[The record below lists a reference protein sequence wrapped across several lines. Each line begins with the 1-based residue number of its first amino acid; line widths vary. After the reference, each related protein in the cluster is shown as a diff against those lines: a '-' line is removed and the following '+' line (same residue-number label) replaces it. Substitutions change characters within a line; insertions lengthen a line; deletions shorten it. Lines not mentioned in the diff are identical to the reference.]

1 MRLHH
6 LTRIGAVASGM
17 LVLAMAVT
25 VAPAPASADNTDIAI
40 KGGDGNST
48 VVCGNV
54 AAALSL
60 AKKAGYK
67 LQLNNCKA
75 NAAGGS
81 VGLGGVEIFVSQS
94 AAKTN
99 ASALASLDR
108 AAARVGIAADKCEN
122 HRAKG
127 TGQMTK
133 CWATA
138 KGGKVYLNNVTVQ
151 KGNIARTITSGVI
164 DRAGVPKGTDGGASA
179 KCWNVVSDKL
189 NQRDDCS
196 TFGGG
201 AEWSLKNV
209 DVKGYNGGGLQK
221 NVNVEVRGG
230 DANNYVL
237 CFNITD
243 GSGKVKQINI
253 CSAEGK
259 GGDVTLSNIK
269 IITL

>member
-1 MRLHH
+1 MRLQH
-6 LTRIGAVASGM
+6 LTRFGAVASGA
-17 LVLAMAVT
+17 LALALAVT
-25 VAPAPASADNTDIAI
+25 AAPASAADADIML

-81 VGLGGVEIFVSQS
+81 VGLSNLEIFVSQS

-99 ASALASLDR
+99 ASALAALDR
-108 AAARVGIAADKCEN
+108 AANITALAADKCEN
-122 HRAKG
+122 HRAKN

-151 KGNIARTITSGVI
+151 KGNVARTIAAGSLART
-164 DRAGVPKGTDGGASA
+164 GVPKGTNGGAGA

-189 NQRDDCS
+189 NQRDDCN

-201 AEWSLKNV
+201 AVWALKGV
-209 DVKGYNGGGLQK
+209 DVKGYNGEGLRK
-221 NVNVEVRGG
+221 NVSIEVRGG

-237 CFNITD
+237 CFNTTD

-259 GGDVTLSNIK
+259 GGDVTLKNIK

>member
-1 MRLHH
+1 MRLQH
-6 LTRIGAVASGM
+6 LTRLGAVATG
-17 LVLAMAVT
+17 VLALTLAVS
-25 VAPAPASADNTDIAI
+25 VAPASAADVDINI
-40 KGGDGNST
+40 KGGDGDST

-60 AKKAGYK
+60 AKKNGYK

-81 VGLGGVEIFVSQS
+81 VGLSNLEIFVSQS
-94 AAKTN
+94 AAKSN
-99 ASALASLDR
+99 ASALASLHR
-108 AAARVGIAADKCEN
+108 AAAGLSIAADKCEN
-122 HRAKG
+122 HRPKG

-151 KGNIARTITSGVI
+151 NGGVARTIASAVI
-164 DRAGVPKGTDGGASA
+164 DRAGAPKGTDGGASA
-179 KCWNVVSDKL
+179 KCWNVVSHKL
-189 NQRDDCS
+189 DQRDDCT

-201 AEWSLKNV
+201 ALWGLKGV
-209 DVKGYNGGGLQK
+209 DVKGFNGEGLRK
-221 NVNVEVRGG
+221 NINIEVRGG

-237 CFNITD
+237 CFNSTD

-259 GGDVTLSNIK
+259 GGDVTLNNIK